1 MTGRDFPLA
10 TFVRLDQGGL
20 AAQSQQMTDLLRPE
34 KVVCVDM
41 GTKGRGPAQDPA
53 DLEWHGADVLHVGAS
68 AGGSMRDVVDF
79 LRGIGA
85 LWSAESLYWMGLPR
99 KLQTRGVAMRVH
111 TNPELAFHLDPE
123 VSHALPTVWEQERM
137 GLPVVPH
144 PTPVGDPVFDELAKA
159 NAAKTGPVER
169 VLHVA
174 APAML
179 DRNGTQVVLDACR
192 AYAGPPFTLVV
203 AGSGL
208 TGRHAFDLPESI
220 GRVTIERLPE
230 QTDRHAMYADVDL
243 LVLPRRYGGLCLV
256 AYEAAA
262 AGLPVVMPDLSPQ
275 DSWSGV
281 RTFPTLPAHHVESM
295 RGGRFQV
302 HEPDPEALAVH
313 LAAYTAHPT
322 LVMDLRAQARQWAE
336 GLSWPNVR
344 QAWHDWLD
352 PACRAVMPTRPPR
365 EQRDRA
371 PRRVQTNP
379 RRRPR
384 VGPPY
389 R

>member
-1 MTGRDFPLA
+1 MRDY
-10 TFVRLDQGGL
+10 RLGIVTRTDAGGL
-20 AAQSQQMTDLLRPE
+20 SAQGQQMVDLLNPD
-34 KVVCVDM
+34 KVVCVDA
-41 GTKGRGPAQDPA
+41 GSAGRGPSQPPEA
-53 DLEWHGADVLHVGAS
+53 VLAHPDRAIQVTVGGDGLRQA
-68 AGGSMRDVVDF
+68 VDW
-79 LRGIGA
+79 LRGCEAVWTPEGFPWLGMARKATGRGMA
-85 LWSAESLYWMGLPR
+85 LRCHA
-99 KLQTRGVAMRVH
+99 
-111 TNPELAFHLDPE
+111 NPELFLWSRSDE
-123 VSHALPTVWEQERM
+123 GVSFALPTVWEQERM

-144 PTPVGDPVFDELAKA
+144 PTPVGDPLFDALAVV

-192 AYAGPPFTLVV
+192 AYKGPPFTLVV

-208 TGRHAFDLPESI
+208 TGRHAFDLPE
-220 GRVTIERLPE
+220 RVGKVTVERVLE
-230 QTDRHAMYADVDL
+230 LADRHAMYADVDL

-275 DSWSGV
+275 NTWAGV
-281 RTFPTLPAHHVESM
+281 STFPTLPAHHVESM
-295 RGGRFQV
+295 RGGRFHV
-302 HEPDPEALAVH
+302 YEPDPSVLADVLEAF
-313 LAAYTAHPT
+313 TTKPT
-322 LVMDLRAQARQWAE
+322 LRAVRGDEARQWAE
-336 GLSWPNVR
+336 SLSWPNVR

-352 PACRAVMPTRPPR
+352 PACHAVMPTRPAR
-365 EQRDRA
+365 EQRARS
-371 PRRVQTNP
+371 PRRVEAQ

>member
-1 MTGRDFPLA
+1 MRDY
-10 TFVRLDQGGL
+10 RLGIVTRTDAGGL
-20 AAQSQQMTDLLRPE
+20 SAQGQQMVDLLNPD
-34 KVVCVDM
+34 KVVCVDA
-41 GTKGRGPAQDPA
+41 GSAGRGPSQPPEA
-53 DLEWHGADVLHVGAS
+53 VLAHPDRAIQVTVGGDGLRQA
-68 AGGSMRDVVDF
+68 VDW
-79 LRGIGA
+79 LRGCEAVWTPEGFPWLGMARKATGRGMA
-85 LWSAESLYWMGLPR
+85 LRCHA
-99 KLQTRGVAMRVH
+99 
-111 TNPELAFHLDPE
+111 NPELFLWSRSDE
-123 VSHALPTVWEQERM
+123 GVSFALPTVWEQERM

-144 PTPVGDPVFDELAKA
+144 PTPVGDPLFDQLAA
-159 NAAKTGPVER
+159 VNAAKTGPVER

-192 AYAGPPFTLVV
+192 AYAGAPFTLVV

-230 QTDRHAMYADVDL
+230 QTDRHAMYADADM

-281 RTFPTLPAHHVESM
+281 VTFPTLPAHHVESM

-302 HEPDPEALAVH
+302 HEPDPQALATH

-336 GLSWPNVR
+336 SLSWPNVR
-344 QAWHDWLD
+344 RAWHDWLD